1 MSKKMIKQIHYS
13 YKDKGPN
20 YQINMEIDLGR
31 FEKQYSRAQFELDS
45 MIMTDMVP
53 FMPRQTGTFISVTRA
68 MSAAIAGTGKV
79 VAAAPPMGRFL
90 YEGKPMVGERSR
102 SAWADKGEKKE
113 VVSGKLDLSPGV
125 DHWFDEAKSKYGDR
139 WTAKAKKIAGG
150 G

>member
-113 VVSGKLDLSPGV
+113 VVPGKLDLSPGV

>member
-1 MSKKMIKQIHYS
+1 
-13 YKDKGPN
+13 
-20 YQINMEIDLGR
+20 
-31 FEKQYSRAQFELDS
+31 

-113 VVSGKLDLSPGV
+113 VVPGTLDLSPGV